1 MLKSM
6 ELKGK
11 ITIFPE
17 MKEGKNDKG
26 ESENYIVCRGT
37 ISSKSE
43 SGEYLNKSVNV
54 RFAGSNF
61 PKDKVNKLNPE
72 KCYKLEIEEGFL
84 SVVQVKERRDLEI
97 VVLKGKLSDPK
108 LVNRVAPEEKPVDAD
123 IPF

>member
-1 MLKSM
+1 M
-6 ELKGK
+6 EVKGK

-17 MKEGKNDKG
+17 LKEVKNDKG
-26 ESENYIVCRGT
+26 EVESFIACRGT
-37 ISSKSE
+37 ISTKSE
-43 SGEYLNKSVNV
+43 AGEYLNKSVNI

-84 SVVQVKERRDLEI
+84 SVQQLKDRKDLEI

-108 LVNRVAPEEKPVDAD
+108 LVNRVAPEEKPAD
-123 IPF
+123 PDLPF